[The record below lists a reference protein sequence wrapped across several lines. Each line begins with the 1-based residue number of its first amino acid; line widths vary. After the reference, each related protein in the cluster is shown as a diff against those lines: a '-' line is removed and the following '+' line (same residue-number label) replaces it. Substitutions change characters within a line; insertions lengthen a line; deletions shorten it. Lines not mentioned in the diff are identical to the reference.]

1 MTAQAVL
8 SAPTGG
14 GNVWHS
20 HVGIPVRNLWLL
32 LVYAS
37 DLAAFGNRF
46 DGSVDEA
53 ADLPELLARL
63 LTVVV
68 ERRLRH
74 NLTRAYEPRAA
85 VLHRVRGRIDW
96 LQTESGMLLQ
106 RGEVACRFE
115 DLTHDTPRNRLV
127 RAALEA
133 MAGRVSNP
141 EVATECRGL
150 ARHLDL
156 LGVRSTRPSRAE
168 MTRERFGRHDAED
181 RLMVTVAEL
190 ALDLVLPSEAAGDFA
205 ATRLDRDEKLLRR
218 IFEKAV
224 AGLCRHEL
232 HGRSGWTVSPQK
244 PLKWNLTAGSAGFT
258 AWLPGMNADVVLEQQ
273 LPTSRRR
280 IVVETKFADALTT
293 GQYGK
298 AMFKNGHLYQL
309 YAYLQTQTGA
319 GDIAADKAEG
329 VLIYPTVG
337 LEIDEWAVIQDHRIR
352 LATVDLA
359 GTSASI
365 RGRLLKLVQG
375 QQGAIH

>member
-1 MTAQAVL
+1 MNAQTVL
-8 SAPTGG
+8 SEPTGG
-14 GNVWHS
+14 DAVWRS
-20 HVGIPVRNLWLL
+20 HVGIPVRNLWLF

-46 DGSVDEA
+46 DGLVDDA

-96 LQTESGMLLQ
+96 LQTESSMLLQ

-133 MAGRVSNP
+133 MAGRVS
-141 EVATECRGL
+141 ERAVATTCRSL
-150 ARHLDL
+150 ARQLDL
-156 LGVRSTRPSRAE
+156 LGVRSVRPSRAE
-168 MTRERFGRHDAED
+168 MARERFGRHDAED
-181 RLMVTVAEL
+181 RIMVTVAEL
-190 ALDLVLPSEAAGDFA
+190 ALDLVLPSEASGDLA
-205 ATRLDRDEKLLRR
+205 TTRLDRDERLLRR

-224 AGLCRHEL
+224 AGLSRFEL
-232 HGRSGWTVSPQK
+232 HGKNGWTVSPQK
-244 PLKWNLTAGSAGFT
+244 SLKWAVTSGSAGLMQ
-258 AWLPGMNADVVLEQQ
+258 WLPGMNADVVLEQR

-280 IVVETKFADALTT
+280 IVVETKFADALTM
-293 GQYGK
+293 GQHGNTS
-298 AMFKNGHLYQL
+298 FKNSHLYQL
-309 YAYLQTQTGA
+309 YAYLQTQAGA
-319 GDIAADKAEG
+319 GDPAADTAEG

-337 LEIDEWAVIQDHRIR
+337 HEIDEWAVIQGHRIR
-352 LATVDLA
+352 VATVDLA

-365 RGRLLKLVQG
+365 RERLLDLVQG
-375 QQGAIH
+375 QQGGIH